1 MALSPRFQLD
11 DILGN
16 EVVDFQVLQANNDKL
31 DAGAAGLTL
40 ANTYTNVQTIQ
51 RPAVGNPA
59 LQTRVTGDASPRL
72 TITAD
77 GVIQWASA
85 SVTAVGGA
93 LTVGGTTLTVPSVQA
108 AAGTAAA
115 PGYTFSTDT
124 NTGFFSPS
132 GDILGVAVGGVETN
146 RINNQGEIRFNRT
159 NARIADRGSD
169 DPSTPGE
176 RLVAIN
182 ALEVT
187 PGRLHASGGAS
198 LSTLTVNGASQQTGA
213 VNMGSTLTVAGQ
225 IQTSGPIKAY
235 GGLIHFEGSN
245 VVNIQWRGDLGALY
259 IPYGNGIYTSHG
271 RFTGNVAVDGQIN
284 AGRLIVGA
292 YDAGWTGN
300 FAANVITNGR
310 FYQRG
315 NGGYHCWDA
324 GDFAY
329 NIGAYGNQLVQRDA
343 GGSIQVNGVYLPTA
357 AQGGQPA
364 YVLGQTGD
372 GWQRWWPRSAV
383 GAPSLWQARL
393 TCAGAGGKVTSGAVT
408 LPYSGYYFAV
418 AGAKGGEYSPG
429 WQLAVE
435 MVVGGGVYYENYGSG
450 DKPGHPQWDDSFVRV
465 YMTCEYRGAGTQAY
479 FSTFNAYNDQ
489 GDRQNEMYIVF
500 VPSAQYPG

>member
-31 DAGAAGLTL
+31 DAGAASLTL
-40 ANTYTNVQTIQ
+40 ANTFTNVQAIQ
-51 RPAVGNPA
+51 RPATGNPA
-59 LQTRVTGDASPRL
+59 LTTRVTGDASPRL

-124 NTGFFSPS
+124 NTGFYSPS
-132 GDILGVAVGGVETN
+132 GDILGIAVGGVEVN

-159 NARIADRGSD
+159 NARILDSGGD
-169 DPSTPGE
+169 DPNAPGE
-176 RLVAIN
+176 RRVQIN
-182 ALEVT
+182 SLNVT
-187 PGRLHASGGAS
+187 PGRLYSGSLDISGVSSFGGAA
-198 LSTLTVNGASQQTGA
+198 TVNGALQ
-213 VNMGSTLTVAGQ
+213 VNNNVGVTGQ
-225 IQTSGPIKAY
+225 IQVNGPVKAY
-235 GGLIHFEGSN
+235 GGLINFEGSN

-271 RFTGNVAVDGQIN
+271 RFTGNLAVDGQVN
-284 AGRLIVGA
+284 AGRMIVGG

-315 NGGYHCWDA
+315 NGGYYCYDA
-324 GDFAY
+324 ADFAFSV
-329 NIGAYGNQLVQRDA
+329 GANGNQLVQRDG

-383 GAPSLWQARL
+383 GAPSIWQARL
-393 TCAGAGGKVTSGAVT
+393 TANSGQQSAAVT
-408 LPYSGYYFAV
+408 LPYSGYYVAFAQ
-418 AGAKGGEYSPG
+418 AKGGEYSPC
-429 WQLAVE
+429 WQLTVY
-435 MVVGGGVYYENYGSG
+435 MYVGGNQYAENYGSG
-450 DKPGHPQWDDSFVRV
+450 DKPGHPQWDDSYVKV
-465 YMTCEYRGAGTQAY
+465 YMTATYYGAGTQAS
-479 FSTFNAYNDQ
+479 FKPDCAYNDS
-489 GDRQNEMYIVF
+489 NEMWIIF
-500 VPSAQYPG
+500 VPSSQYPG